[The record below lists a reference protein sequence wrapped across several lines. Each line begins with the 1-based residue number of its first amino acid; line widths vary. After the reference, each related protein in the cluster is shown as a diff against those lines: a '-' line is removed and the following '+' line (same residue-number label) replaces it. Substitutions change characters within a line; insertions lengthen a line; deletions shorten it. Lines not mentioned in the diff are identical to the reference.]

1 MSKKRY
7 SDSGSKTGYYGYS
20 SESRN
25 TTANKKSKSRG
36 SSGFSRLGII
46 LAIIQLIASIFFV
59 GLLTYINLDFITI
72 PILIG
77 IIAVLIILF
86 LIVIFMQKGSKNVK
100 RAGKVISVIV
110 IIIVLILNYLL
121 SPIWQM
127 SGKKVSMDPFIVFVS
142 ATDTFGSI
150 DEDSNVRSDTNIL
163 AVVNPKTQSVLI
175 VSTPRD
181 YYVPIQAKSVAPE
194 SYDKLTHVGLY
205 GNGIAYGDNNEE
217 LSASDWGWGYETKW
231 GAGYDALM
239 DTLQY
244 VYKFDIPKDNYHYA
258 RLNFTGFA
266 RFIDAL
272 GGITV
277 DVDVPFSTKTYAS
290 YEEDDKKRKT
300 YTYTEG
306 EMDMNGDEALTF
318 ARERHSFAAGD
329 IQRNKNQVKV
339 LNAISDKLLSGSTLL
354 HYNDIVRSIKD
365 CFTTDI
371 DISSMVSLQTQ
382 VSRSKDYNG
391 WNIMSYSVEGTSS
404 RQICTYTGSSLSVV
418 MQDEASIANATNLI
432 NMVLN
437 GETSETIKNQIEAYN
452 K

>member
-7 SDSGSKTGYYGYS
+7 YDSDSKTGYYGYS

-25 TTANKKSKSRG
+25 TTGNKKSKKG
-36 SSGFSRLGII
+36 NSRLGMI
-46 LAIIQLIASIFFV
+46 LAIIQLILSISLIGFLV
-59 GLLTYINLDFITI
+59 YINLDFITV

-77 IIAVLIILF
+77 IIAVLIILL
-86 LIVIFMQKGSKNVK
+86 LIVFFMQKGSRNVQ

-110 IIIVLILNYLL
+110 IIIVLLLNYFLA
-121 SPIWQM
+121 PFWRM
-127 SGKKVSMDPFIVFVS
+127 SGKKVSMDPFVVFVS
-142 ATDTFGSI
+142 AADTFGSI
-150 DEDSNVRSDTNIL
+150 DNNSNVRSDTNIL
-163 AVVNPKTQSVLI
+163 AVVNPKTQSILI

-181 YYVPIQAKSVAPE
+181 YYVPVQAKSVAPE

-205 GNGIAYGDNNEE
+205 GNGIAYGENDEE
-217 LSASDWGWGYETKW
+217 LSASDWGWAYETSW
-231 GAGYDALM
+231 GAGNKALM

-244 VYKFDIPKDNYHYA
+244 LYKFDVSESRYHYA
-258 RLNFTGFA
+258 KLNFTGFA

-300 YTYTEG
+300 YTYNKG
-306 EMDMNGDEALTF
+306 KMKMDGDTALTF

-329 IQRNKNQVKV
+329 MQRNKNQVKV
-339 LNAISDKLLSGSTLL
+339 LGAISDKLLSGSTLFR
-354 HYNDIVRSIKD
+354 YTDIVNSIQD

-382 VSRSKDYNG
+382 VSATKDYNG
-391 WNIMSYSVEGTSS
+391 WNIMSYSVSGTPS
-404 RQICTYTGSSLSVV
+404 RQICTYTGTSLSVV
-418 MQDEASIANATNLI
+418 MQDEESVSNATTLI

-437 GETSETIKNQIEAYN
+437 GETSETIKNQIKNYN

>member
-7 SDSGSKTGYYGYS
+7 SDSGSTGYYGYS

-25 TTANKKSKSRG
+25 TQANKKSKN
-36 SSGFSRLGII
+36 SGKGKISPLGII
-46 LAIIQLIASIFFV
+46 LLIIQLILSISLV
-59 GLLTYINLDFITI
+59 GLLIYINLDFVTL

-77 IIAVLIILF
+77 VIAVLIILL
-86 LIVIFMQKGSKNVK
+86 LIVFFMQKGSKNIK

-110 IIIVLILNYLL
+110 IIIVLLLNYVLA
-121 SPIWQM
+121 PFWRM
-127 SGKKVSMDPFIVFVS
+127 SGKKVSMDPFVVYVS
-142 ATDTFGSI
+142 AADTFGTLG
-150 DEDSNVRSDTNIL
+150 EETNARSDTNII
-163 AVVNPKTQSVLI
+163 AVVNPKTQAALI

-181 YYVPIQAKSVAPE
+181 YYVAIQAKSVAPE

-231 GAGYDALM
+231 GNGNNALM

-244 VYKFDIPKDNYHYA
+244 LYDFNVPEDNYHYA
-258 RLNFTGFA
+258 KLNFTGFA

-277 DVDVPFSTKTYAS
+277 EVDQGFSTKTYAS
-290 YEEDDKKRKT
+290 YEEDDKQRKT

-306 EMDMNGDEALTF
+306 EMEMDGDMALTF
-318 ARERHSFAAGD
+318 ARERKSFAAGD
-329 IQRNKNQVKV
+329 MQRNKNQVKV
-339 LNAISDKLLSGSTLL
+339 LNAIADKLLSGSTLL
-354 HYNDIVRSIKD
+354 RYTDIVNSIKD

-382 VSRSKDYNG
+382 VAATENYNG
-391 WNIMSYSVEGTSS
+391 WNIMSYSVNGTSS
-404 RQICTYTGSSLSVV
+404 RQICTYTGTSLSVV
-418 MQDEASIANATNLI
+418 MQDEESVSNAKNLI
-432 NMVLN
+432 NMVIN
-437 GETSETIKNQIEAYN
+437 GETADTIKAQIETYN